1 MMTHGSMNEHSAAQA
16 RAGAA
21 RAGLVWGLGKF
32 AGGVLLFLAIVKSV
46 TVTVAWSRGE
56 LLPLDPADGLWI
68 VLLPLWIG
76 LFLRYYSVLRPEC
89 GACRLPDEGRAPKS
103 GK

>member
-1 MMTHGSMNEHSAAQA
+1 MNEESPAQA

-21 RAGLVWGLGKF
+21 RAGLVKGLAKF
-32 AGGVLLFLAIVKSV
+32 AGSVLLFLAIVKSV
-46 TVTVAWSRGE
+46 TVTVAWSHGE
-56 LLPLDPADGLWI
+56 LLPLEPADGLWI

-89 GACRLPDEGRAPKS
+89 GACRPPNEGRAPKS
-103 GK
+103 ER